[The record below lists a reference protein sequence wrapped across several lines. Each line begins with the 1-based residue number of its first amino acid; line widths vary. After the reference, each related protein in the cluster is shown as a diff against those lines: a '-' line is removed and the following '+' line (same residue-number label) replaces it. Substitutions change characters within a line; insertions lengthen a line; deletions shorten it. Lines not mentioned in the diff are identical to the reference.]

1 MVSANLRSVV
11 GCGNNTAHPQETFS
25 NLPMSHL
32 LKVLA
37 LSVIAVGLILRLLLA
52 AHPLLL
58 DTDEVAIVDHALRMF
73 NEGPNPRYFIYPTL
87 FMYLVA
93 FSEGILFGMCWLLG
107 ITPSPASFAD
117 WYFTDPRYVYW
128 TARLWS
134 IAAGSGTLV
143 LVYYLGR
150 RLWSSQAGLWA
161 AAFLAASPTHIYYS
175 AIAKTDAAMV
185 FAMQLA
191 LLLAVRYHLE
201 RRFGLLVGSAALSGC
216 SASLKYP
223 GGVALFAAAVALLLN
238 SASRGRS
245 LGLRL
250 MDLVVIGVVATAVF
264 FAGSP
269 FVLLDLEKFRL
280 DMTVHLHIGT
290 HRLPG
295 TEGEM
300 VWALYLW
307 RYLPDAL
314 SFPILGLAAWG
325 AVCMFRQA
333 WKTMVIL
340 LLPLTVYLIPLF
352 LAEYAREGY
361 LLPLLP
367 TLCVWAGIGLEQC
380 RVEVSGTL
388 RFQPVFQGG
397 LALLCVSSSL
407 YAAICSQ
414 IRVTRGTTPE
424 KTSGW
429 IREHLPPGSRIFGT
443 ATGMRLP
450 LTDERLAQ
458 LVAEAT
464 KDRQDGG
471 ARMRFL
477 QRTSSNGTGY
487 GFYDMDKYLLT
498 SRTVELRQ
506 LELNPEWI
514 MMKGFQYVV
523 VREESLRWIL
533 MAPDR
538 HPVPMQFL
546 KWVEDHGKLLFTTH
560 PGSHGYA
567 DWKGEPAPARA
578 LEPRCGLMGG
588 ELRVYQ
594 IKDGS

>member
-1 MVSANLRSVV
+1 
-11 GCGNNTAHPQETFS
+11 
-25 NLPMSHL
+25 MSHL

-37 LSVIAVGLILRLLLA
+37 LSVIAVGLSLRLLLS

-87 FMYLVA
+87 FIYLVA
-93 FSEGILFGMCWLLG
+93 FSEAIVFGVCWLWG
-107 ITPSPASFAD
+107 ITPTPASFAD

-134 IAAGSGTLV
+134 VAAGSATLV

-150 RLWSSQAGLWA
+150 LLWSTQAGLWA
-161 AAFLAASPTHIYYS
+161 AAFLAASPMHIYYS

-191 LLLAVRYHLE
+191 VLLAVRYHSE
-201 RRFGLLVGSAALSGC
+201 RRLGLQVGSAALSGC

-223 GGVALFAAAVALLLN
+223 GGAALFAAAVALLLN
-238 SASRGRS
+238 PVSRGRS

-250 MDLVVIGVVATAVF
+250 RDLGLIGVIATAVF

-269 FVLLDLEKFRL
+269 FVLLDPEKFHL
-280 DMTVHLHIGT
+280 DMMIHLHIGT

-295 TEGEM
+295 TEGDM
-300 VWALYLW
+300 VWVLYWW
-307 RYLPDAL
+307 RYLPEAL
-314 SFPILGLAAWG
+314 SFPILGLAMWG
-325 AVCMFRQA
+325 AVCMFRQD
-333 WKTMVIL
+333 WRTTVIVL
-340 LLPLTVYLIPLF
+340 VPIAVYIIPLF
-352 LAEYAREGY
+352 VAAYARAGY

-367 TLCVWAGIGLEQC
+367 TLCVCAGIGLERC
-380 RVEVSGTL
+380 RLEVSGAL
-388 RFQPVFQGG
+388 RFQPVLRGG
-397 LALLCVSSSL
+397 VAILCVSSSL

-424 KTSGW
+424 QTAGW

-443 ATGMRLP
+443 AAGMTLP
-450 LTDERLAQ
+450 LTDERLAE
-458 LVAEAT
+458 LLAEST
-464 KDRQDGG
+464 KDRPAGG

-477 QRTSSNGTGY
+477 QRTTPTGTGY
-487 GFYDMDKYLLT
+487 AFYDMDKYVVT
-498 SRTVELRQ
+498 SRTVELRH

-514 MMKGFQYVV
+514 MMKGIQYVV
-523 VREESLRWIL
+523 IREESLRGFL

-538 HPVPMQFL
+538 HPGPMQFL
-546 KWVEDHGKLLFTTH
+546 RWVEDHGKLLFTTH
-560 PGSHGYA
+560 PGSHGYT
-567 DWKGEPAPARA
+567 DWRGEPAPARA
-578 LEPRCGLMGG
+578 LEPRCGWMGG

-594 IKDGS
+594 IKTSS